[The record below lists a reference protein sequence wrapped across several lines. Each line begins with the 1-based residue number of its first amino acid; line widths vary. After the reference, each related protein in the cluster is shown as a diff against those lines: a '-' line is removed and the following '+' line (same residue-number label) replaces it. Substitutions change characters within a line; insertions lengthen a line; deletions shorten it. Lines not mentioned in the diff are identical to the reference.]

1 MNKLLSLCMIVK
13 DEEKT
18 LRRCLDSVKGLV
30 DEIIVVDTGST
41 DKTVEIASEFTNHV
55 YPFQWINDFAAAKN
69 EAIRKSTAKWIL
81 VLDADE
87 YVQSD
92 EHQRLREHL
101 QNLNYAEPQGII
113 LPIFN
118 FLGHVKDRKFIEST
132 AVRLF
137 TNHPDVYF
145 YRPIHEQITY
155 RHGEIKLTN
164 HYFKIF
170 HTGYT
175 DETRGRKDKSTRNLS
190 IFESLSN
197 KTDYDFFTLGNE
209 YMILKDYKK
218 ALYYYERAY
227 KKAKKDEAWY
237 LHCVNSTINAYFHL
251 DRYKEASEL
260 IEESIRT
267 WPYYSDYYCYRGLV
281 FSHFGLYEQA
291 IHSFNKALEL
301 GENPVSK
308 NQRFWLISP
317 TYGSSLPY
325 SKLSNIYM
333 LLRDMPKAVYCLTK
347 LMQLIPNDRLVL
359 YQLLMILI
367 STDSASSIIEFLN
380 KKYPEMTAANALLLF
395 QMGLLTG
402 NKEIADHYYRACMNL
417 NLEISSINNIH
428 YALISNDRTLF
439 DLHLSNLNH
448 ANEQEE
454 TDLAKTLL
462 LAASIWKD
470 TSYLNRIPY
479 NEETNLT
486 KVTMKYIL
494 SESLNDSAEIDLL
507 MIIKLLIDLFKMGH
521 FEVYDW
527 LIKQLP
533 FHQDSIANLLGDY
546 FYTQNQ
552 IDLAFDY
559 YSMLLQRNALQAT
572 GYENIARLYLQQGE
586 ITEGLNFLKTAL
598 KINPTNIVSYTLFL
612 QYSSDTQEKAK
623 FKELMYNQFPQYRGL
638 PFIKSL

>member
-190 IFESLSN
+190 IFESLST

-494 SESLNDSAEIDLL
+494 SESLNDGAEIDLL

-533 FHQDSIANLLGDY
+533 SHQDSIANLLGDY

-612 QYSSDTQEKAK
+612 QYSSDTQEKAQ